1 MGGVCYCFT
10 SITTNQ
16 NQINQDM
23 FHEGN
28 KNDMTI
34 KSQTYSRFQDDIWKG
49 AVHRLAET
57 LKWKFKIAILIPGCK
72 TRPVEECTN

>member
-34 KSQTYSRFQDDIWKG
+34 KSQTYSRFQDDI
-49 AVHRLAET
+49 
-57 LKWKFKIAILIPGCK
+57 
-72 TRPVEECTN
+72 